1 MIRFYG
7 QNEMQFTHQT
17 LNWIGVLMVPS
28 TGSKLSSEY
37 MYFSGERGMITLST
51 DFIISWTFRLDR
63 RRAASEHWRSL
74 HLTSSFRFLPCSEF
88 SFLTARKKGKEN
100 FSSLTF
106 KCQEQ
111 NSLTHFFKT
120 EKIERFIARNR

>member
-1 MIRFYG
+1 MRHFYG

-51 DFIISWTFRLDR
+51 DFIISWTIRLER
-63 RRAASEHWRSL
+63 RRAASEHWRSQ
-74 HLTSSFRFLPCSEF
+74 HLTPSSVTSFRSFLPCSEF
-88 SFLTARKKGKEN
+88 
-100 FSSLTF
+100 
-106 KCQEQ
+106 
-111 NSLTHFFKT
+111 
-120 EKIERFIARNR
+120 

>member
-1 MIRFYG
+1 MRRFYE

-63 RRAASEHWRSL
+63 L
-74 HLTSSFRFLPCSEF
+74 QN
-88 SFLTARKKGKEN
+88 TAG
-100 FSSLTF
+100 LY
-106 KCQEQ
+106 
-111 NSLTHFFKT
+111 
-120 EKIERFIARNR
+120 I

>member
-1 MIRFYG
+1 MRRFYE

-17 LNWIGVLMVPS
+17 LNWIGALMVPS

-63 RRAASEHWRSL
+63 L
-74 HLTSSFRFLPCSEF
+74 
-88 SFLTARKKGKEN
+88 
-100 FSSLTF
+100 
-106 KCQEQ
+106 Q
-111 NSLTHFFKT
+111 NTGGLY
-120 EKIERFIARNR
+120 I

>member
-1 MIRFYG
+1 MRRFYE

-37 MYFSGERGMITLST
+37 MYFSGERGMITLSI
-51 DFIISWTFRLDR
+51 DFISWTYRLDR

-74 HLTSSFRFLPCSEF
+74 HLTPSSVTSFRSFLPCSEF
-88 SFLTARKKGKEN
+88 
-100 FSSLTF
+100 
-106 KCQEQ
+106 
-111 NSLTHFFKT
+111 
-120 EKIERFIARNR
+120 